1 MVLATAAIAAVEK
14 WYRQRGAKAWQLVA
28 SVHVRGICAS
38 IFPLGTSGRGLGR
51 GWCGVARCIP
61 SASCGVE
68 ERNWVERRYVSIRLG
83 MAVEVWHGRARG
95 RMICMHVAVAEA
107 EI

>member
-1 MVLATAAIAAVEK
+1 M
-14 WYRQRGAKAWQLVA
+14 
-28 SVHVRGICAS
+28 
-38 IFPLGTSGRGLGR
+38 
-51 GWCGVARCIP
+51 ARCIP